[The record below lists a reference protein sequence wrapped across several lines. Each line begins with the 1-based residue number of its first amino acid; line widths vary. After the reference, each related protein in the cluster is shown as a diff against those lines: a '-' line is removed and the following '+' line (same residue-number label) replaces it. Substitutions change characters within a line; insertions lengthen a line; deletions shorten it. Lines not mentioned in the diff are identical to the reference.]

1 MDMNKIP
8 SGLTIQLSLSD
19 EDATK
24 YAANYLTAH
33 NEKIKEFIKEKIKV
47 GLDIADPVIRFNEN
61 ELIVSCKV
69 GMHLIKVT
77 ASARATILWDGK
89 NVRADVLT
97 LDLPVISIESSKAN
111 ELIQKP
117 IQTFVKEL
125 QKDFQVRSFRVE
137 PGKISVDAVKN

>member
-8 SGLTIQLSLSD
+8 SGLTIQLALS
-19 EDATK
+19 EQDATK
-24 YAANYLTAH
+24 YAANYLVTH
-33 NEKIKEFIKEKIKV
+33 NDKIKEFIKEKIKV
-47 GLDIADPVIRFNEN
+47 GLDISDPVIRFNEN
-61 ELIVSCKV
+61 ELIVSCRV
-69 GMHLIKVT
+69 GMHLIKVN